1 VLLAL
6 VGAFY
11 YLRIVK
17 LMYFDE
23 PVDAAPVAGPRDM
36 RVLLSLNGL
45 AVLGLGILPQSLMAL
60 CFIAIKSI

>member
-1 VLLAL
+1 
-6 VGAFY
+6 
-11 YLRIVK
+11 
-17 LMYFDE
+17 MYFDE
-23 PVDAAPVAGPRDM
+23 PTDTAPVSGPRDM